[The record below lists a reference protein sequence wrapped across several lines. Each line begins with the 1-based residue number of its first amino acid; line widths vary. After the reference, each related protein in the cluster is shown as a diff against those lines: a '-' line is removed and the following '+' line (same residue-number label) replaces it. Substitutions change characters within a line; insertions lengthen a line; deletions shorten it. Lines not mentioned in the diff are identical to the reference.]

1 MGRSSDPVL
10 FYLLIFFAQR
20 SSLPQ
25 SYEIC
30 VSRSCSCAAFHTHP
44 LAINHF
50 KLSPHRDNERGVR
63 SIFVLAD
70 FDALL
75 GGEVGGV
82 EFGKLPFGACE
93 DPIR

>member
-1 MGRSSDPVL
+1 ME
-10 FYLLIFFAQR
+10 LLCAESKSCLNNEGKWCFFVCFF
-20 SSLPQ
+20 SLP
-25 SYEIC
+25 
-30 VSRSCSCAAFHTHP
+30 P
-44 LAINHF
+44 
-50 KLSPHRDNERGVR
+50 
-63 SIFVLAD
+63 D

>member
-1 MGRSSDPVL
+1 M
-10 FYLLIFFAQR
+10 
-20 SSLPQ
+20 
-25 SYEIC
+25 
-30 VSRSCSCAAFHTHP
+30 
-44 LAINHF
+44 
-50 KLSPHRDNERGVR
+50 
-63 SIFVLAD
+63 FVLAD